1 MALLRTGPTR
11 TQLMDALEK
20 ARRRPTTPVTGGLGE
35 AMARMATQWVDA
47 FSDRDTANRQVSER
61 EAKNNAISR
70 ILQQAMMAGA
80 GPVGRV
86 TDATQVQAM
95 PEYAGQS
102 LANAMSSPQAQQTNQ
117 INFDGGQPINTD
129 FGSPLAVGPTRQQIL
144 ASNPATAELAFQMQ
158 MQQEEADRKLQQQIQ
173 LAEAKVRPTEN
184 EKQAKILQAEFGLTP
199 NEAFAVANGF
209 VDIQPGT
216 APNEFILASK
226 IPGFKINP
234 TIRNMPVPL
243 SPDETNVVPPPNM
256 TKGQSPRE
264 PSTKEVDIT
273 GDIDIIEEGTG
284 PFDFLASIM
293 ERVPFL
299 SELVDGTDERKAA
312 MVLSTLSK
320 DFQRAFANNPR
331 FAIGEM
337 QQIIDTI
344 NPATGAISTG
354 SALISDLLAV
364 RGVVGKRVA
373 DAKKTSS
380 DPNLQKK
387 IREDDQSIVNNG
399 LSFLHSVDQILSSS
413 VTIPTAIDKTGKRI
427 MYIEGEWLD
436 MYGAR

>member
-1 MALLRTGPTR
+1 MVLLNTGPTR

-35 AMARMATQWVDA
+35 ALARMGTQWVDA

-70 ILQQAMMAGA
+70 VLQQAMMAGA
-80 GPVGRV
+80 GPTGRLQE
-86 TDATQVQAM
+86 ATQVQELPTTPAVGDSLRQAM
-95 PEYAGQS
+95 SPGQS
-102 LANAMSSPQAQQTNQ
+102 PDVQ
-117 INFDGGQPINTD
+117 FDGGQPINTD
-129 FGSPLAVGPTRQQIL
+129 FGSPLAVSPSRQQIL
-144 ASNPATAELAFQMQ
+144 SSNPATAEMAFQMQ
-158 MQQEEADRKLQQQIQ
+158 MKQEQDDTAFKRQLA
-173 LAEAKVRPTEN
+173 LAEAKVKPTEN
-184 EKQAKILQAEFGLTP
+184 ETQAKILQAQFGLTP
-199 NEAFAVANGF
+199 NEAFAVANGL

-216 APNEFILASK
+216 APNEFTLVSL
-226 IPGFKINP
+226 IPGFNIDPSKRTQPKKPSTGEPIP
-234 TIRNMPVPL
+234 KKPSTGEPIP
-243 SPDETNVVPPPNM
+243 
-256 TKGQSPRE
+256 KE
-264 PSTKEVDIT
+264 PSTVDIT
-273 GDIDIIEEGTG
+273 GGIDIIEEGTG

-354 SALISDLLAV
+354 SALTSDLLAV
-364 RGVVGKRVA
+364 RGVMGKRVA

-387 IREDDQSIVNNG
+387 LREDDQSIVNNG